1 MLHNEPD
8 GVADIPVLLVG
19 TELHLHTH
27 LLLLALN
34 VLQCVLHQV
43 TYGPMLPGVQG
54 LNVLE
59 DVKHLQDK
67 TERLGDNIF
76 SKAFSF
82 FPHWVQPYLS

>member
-8 GVADIPVLLVG
+8 GVADIPVLLIG
-19 TELHLHTH
+19 AQLNLHAY

-34 VLQCVLHQV
+34 VLQGMLYQIAHRPVLPRV
-43 TYGPMLPGVQG
+43 EG

-76 SKAFSF
+76 S
-82 FPHWVQPYLS
+82 